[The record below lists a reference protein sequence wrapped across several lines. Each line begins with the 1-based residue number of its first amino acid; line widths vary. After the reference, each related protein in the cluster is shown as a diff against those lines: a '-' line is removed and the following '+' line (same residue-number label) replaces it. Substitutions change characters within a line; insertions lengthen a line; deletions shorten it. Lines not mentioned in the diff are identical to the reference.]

1 MIARLVTVVERLDRR
16 VHGVGDAAAR
26 ARGLRV
32 ERIGRFGMSRVY
44 RDPRWN
50 ARHDQNSA

>member
-32 ERIGRFGMSRVY
+32 ERVGRFGMSRVY